1 MGDFRYPRIFLFFAD
16 LLFPDGFLRW
26 CLFGGFWGFLY
37 DVSVLLQQDFPEF
50 LGVAEKS
57 SEFFHRKGRDPF
69 VANGTD
75 FIVSS

>member
-1 MGDFRYPRIFLFFAD
+1 MGEFRYPRIFLF
-16 LLFPDGFLRW
+16 LLIFLFLDGFLRW

-37 DVSVLLQQDFPEF
+37 DVSVLLQQDFLEF

-57 SEFFHRKGRDPF
+57 LEFFHWKEGDPF

-75 FIVSS
+75 FIVS

>member
-1 MGDFRYPRIFLFFAD
+1 MGEFRYPRIFLFFAD
-16 LLFPDGFLRW
+16 FSFPDGFLRW
-26 CLFGGFWGFLY
+26 CLFGGFWGFPC

-50 LGVAEKS
+50 LGVVEKS
-57 SEFFHRKGRDPF
+57 SDFFHRKGRDPF

>member
-1 MGDFRYPRIFLFFAD
+1 MGDLDIPAFFFFFAD
-16 LLFPDGFLRW
+16 LLFPDGFLGW
-26 CLFGGFWGFLY
+26 CLFGGFRVFPC

-57 SEFFHRKGRDPF
+57 SDFFHRKGRDPF